1 MALNHL
7 FVDFNSYFASVEQQD
22 DPSLRGR
29 PVGVVPVMAETTC
42 CIAASHEAKRF
53 GVGTGTLVR
62 EARRLCPDIVIVP
75 ARPGRYVTLHK
86 QLVAAINTCLPI
98 DEKRDV
104 RSIDEMVG
112 RLIGR
117 ERQRDNAVAIARQVK
132 QVVREVGDW
141 MRCSVGIAPN
151 EFLAKT
157 ATDMQKPDGLV
168 VLDLDDLPCALH
180 RLELR
185 DLCGIGSNMEARL
198 LGLGIDTVEKLCAAP
213 KTLLRHAWNGIEGER
228 FWAKLRGVD
237 MPAPQTR
244 TASIGH
250 SHVLGPELRNSAG
263 ANAVFKKLLLKAAMR
278 LRENKRMA
286 AAMQV
291 KLKYLG
297 AEAWET
303 SVHFEATD
311 DSRFLLQTLS
321 TLLKRR
327 RDTRVP
333 LAAGIVLTNLSESCQ
348 TSGSL
353 FTDVAS
359 AHRLNGVIDRIN
371 EKYGFNKVYF
381 GSVQDAL
388 DAAPMRIPFNRLPDV
403 GSEEEAEK
411 NELWLQRIRQAKV
424 LAEAEHRRFESERSR
439 PGPRI

>member
-1 MALNHL
+1 VALNHL

-62 EARRLCPDIVIVP
+62 EARRLCPDIVIVQARP
-75 ARPGRYVTLHK
+75 ARYVDLHK
-86 QLVAAINTCLPI
+86 QLVAAINTCLSI
-98 DEKRDV
+98 DENRDV

-117 ERQRDNAVAIARQVK
+117 ERQRENAIAIARQIK
-132 QVVREVGDW
+132 RVVHEAGDW
-141 MRCSVGIAPN
+141 LRCSVGIAPN

-157 ATDMQKPDGLV
+157 ATDMQKPDGLI
-168 VLDLDDLPCALH
+168 VLDLDDLPHALH
-180 RLELR
+180 HLELR
-185 DLCGIGSNMEARL
+185 DLCGIGPNMETRL
-198 LGLGIDTVEKLCAAP
+198 RALGVDTVEQLCAAP
-213 KTLLRHAWNGIEGER
+213 KTLLRYAWNGIEGER

-237 MPAPQTR
+237 VPAPQTR
-244 TASIGH
+244 TSSIGH
-250 SHVLGPELRNSAG
+250 SHVLGPELRTSAG
-263 ANAVFKKLLLKAAMR
+263 ADAVFKKLLLKAAAR
-278 LRENKRMA
+278 LRKHERMA
-286 AAMQV
+286 AAMQI

-297 AEAWET
+297 AEAWE
-303 SVHFEATD
+303 VGAHFEATD

-321 TLLKRR
+321 VLLRRR
-327 RDTRVP
+327 RDTHTP
-333 LAAGIVLTNLSESCQ
+333 LAAGVTLVDLSERKH

-353 FTDVAS
+353 FTDEAS

-411 NELWLQRIRQAKV
+411 NELWLKRIRQARV
-424 LAEAEHRRFESERSR
+424 LAEAEHRRLEARR
-439 PGPRI
+439 GVRR